1 MKETF
6 THEEIDNLREQLEF
20 RMLKR
25 FGINAGGLVVA
36 IIRETFKEEL
46 K

>member
-1 MKETF
+1 
-6 THEEIDNLREQLEF
+6 
-20 RMLKR
+20 MLKR

-46 K
+46 KWTP